1 MSDRPL
7 WERTRPLGRSRKTGA
22 ASTDPVRRP
31 TTTRVRGRTRGRPTR
46 GAAPPPPQQRRRRRR
61 INWTRITASVLCLAL
76 LAGTAWLAAGP
87 WLRIRAVTYAGA
99 DWTGRDALDAVTDP
113 MHGRSLLLVDTRAT
127 AEALGTLPGV
137 QAANVD
143 ISPFGDVRV
152 SLVEADAVARWRTD
166 AAQLLVA
173 EDGTVVGVLA
183 LDATAGAA
191 LAALPV
197 VEDRREGS
205 HDLSVGDQ
213 LATDEVTAALLV
225 SGLTPAQLG
234 SQAAVLTVAFDETF
248 GFVVTAPQAGW
259 QAAFGFYG
267 VDPNDTPDVMRARL
281 QSQASGVRTLFASH
295 PEASLAWIDARNPGR
310 VYFRARG

>member
-31 TTTRVRGRTRGRPTR
+31 TTTRVRGRGRPMR
-46 GAAPPPPQQRRRRRR
+46 GAAPRGSPPAPRRRRRR
-61 INWTRITASVLCLAL
+61 INWTRVTAAVLCLAL
-76 LAGTAWLAAGP
+76 VGGATWLAGGP

-113 MHGRSLLLVDTRAT
+113 IRGQSLLLVDAEAT
-127 AEALGTLPGV
+127 AEELATLPGV
-137 QAANVD
+137 QTANVD
-143 ISPFGDVRV
+143 IGLFGEVRV
-152 SLVEADAVARWRTD
+152 SLVEGDAVVRWRTD

-173 EDGTVVGVLA
+173 EDGTVVGVLS

-197 VEDRREGS
+197 VEDQREDS

-213 LATDEVTAALLV
+213 LAAHEVDAALLV

-234 SQAAVLTVAFDETF
+234 SQVAALSVAIDQTY
-248 GFVVTAPQAGW
+248 GFMVSAPQAGW
-259 QAAFGFYG
+259 EAAFGFYG
-267 VDPNDTPDVMRARL
+267 VDPDDTPDVMQARL
-281 QSQASGVRTLFASH
+281 QSQASGVRTLFAGH
-295 PEASLAWIDARNPGR
+295 PETGLAWIDARNPGR